1 MTVWK
6 PAAFPAAM
14 LRALSS
20 KNTCDARD
28 GGFNFSGESSMR
40 EQALWFR
47 FVRLP
52 YRSLG
57 VELGD
62 VDDGF
67 HGLQRGLAQDS
78 PAILLLGQRRV
89 EGLEADDPFEAVL
102 EAELLQDSGRMG
114 VVRVGEN
121 LQTGQ
126 GQEQQLVSDMSI
138 HCSPC

>member
-1 MTVWK
+1 
-6 PAAFPAAM
+6 
-14 LRALSS
+14 
-20 KNTCDARD
+20 
-28 GGFNFSGESSMR
+28 MR

-67 HGLQRGLAQDS
+67 HGLQRGLAQD
-78 PAILLLGQRRV
+78 PAAILLLGRWRI